1 MADRQR
7 IQIGSIAPGG
17 TVGQGHPD
25 GPAAPQPRDN
35 PPHSAPERPS
45 PEPIQEPESR
55 SRPREEARQQAPVS
69 PPPPVPPEKPLPSTV
84 RYTREEAEFLA
95 PVLEIEERPPHKAIT
110 ALAVTLLVALT
121 FVALWVYFGR
131 LDVVVAA
138 TGKIIPDERTKVVQ
152 ASAGGAVLRIL
163 VSDGDKV
170 TAGQPLF
177 LVDPTLVEAS
187 LEQVTERWLASRL
200 AHAMHHLLADAATT
214 DAEEPPDLGDQE
226 DLEDIP
232 PERLRRQSRLLVST
246 YRAYRAQLDE
256 IAQQVK
262 TLRKRREIELAGIT
276 DTEDLLEKS
285 AAQTDS
291 ELKTVFDQAAH
302 WRGLLPQAQDELGS
316 FRKLHETQAVS
327 RLQLNDAEEH
337 VAGIEANI
345 DSATNRSEEIKAR
358 AATGETQLRQAARR
372 HQDTADEITLLI
384 GELETKR
391 VRMTSDFVQFHEDA
405 SVRNQEE
412 RDNLALEM
420 VKLERESQS
429 HQIVS
434 PVDGVVQ
441 EMAVHTI
448 GAMLQPTQLLL
459 VVVPE
464 NPLLQ
469 VEASVL
475 NKDIGLVKAGQPV
488 QVKVDTFPYTRF
500 GLADGEILHLSADAV
515 QDELLGLVYLARIAL
530 KSDRLEGKAGEV
542 LLSPGMSVTA
552 EIKIGTRRVYEYFLA
567 PLLEVRHESLREP

>member
-1 MADRQR
+1 M
-7 IQIGSIAPGG
+7 
-17 TVGQGHPD
+17 
-25 GPAAPQPRDN
+25 
-35 PPHSAPERPS
+35 
-45 PEPIQEPESR
+45 
-55 SRPREEARQQAPVS
+55 
-69 PPPPVPPEKPLPSTV
+69 
-84 RYTREEAEFLA
+84 RYTREEAEFLS
-95 PVLEIEERPPHKAIT
+95 PVLEIEERPPHRAIM
-110 ALAVTLLVALT
+110 ALVVTLLAALMLA
-121 FVALWVYFGR
+121 ALWVYFGR

-163 VSDGDKV
+163 VSDGDRV

-200 AHAMHHLLADAATT
+200 AHAMHRLLADAATA
-214 DAEEPPDLGDQE
+214 DAEEVPNLGDQE
-226 DLEDIP
+226 DLGDIP
-232 PERLRRQSRLLVST
+232 PKRLRRQSRLLVST

-291 ELKTVFDQAAH
+291 ELKTVSDQAAH
-302 WRGLLPQAQDELGS
+302 WRGLLPQAQDELES
-316 FRKLHETQAVS
+316 FRKLHETQVVT
-327 RLQLNDAEEH
+327 RLQLNDAAEQ
-337 VAGIEANI
+337 VASIEANI

-358 AATGETQLRQAARR
+358 AATEETQLRQAARR
-372 HQDTADEITLLI
+372 HRDTADEITLLI

-391 VRMTSDFVQFHEDA
+391 VRMVSDFVQFHEDA

-448 GAMLQPTQLLL
+448 GAMLQPTQRLL